1 MIFGSLMELIS
12 FVDLPCSLIL
22 EGTASVGFFES
33 ILTLFLM
40 ATTTTT
46 TTTIIIIILMEEY
59 FGVNQNSVTLQ

>member
-46 TTTIIIIILMEEY
+46 TIIIIILMEEY

>member
-46 TTTIIIIILMEEY
+46 TIIIIIILMEEY

>member
-46 TTTIIIIILMEEY
+46 TTIIIILMEEY